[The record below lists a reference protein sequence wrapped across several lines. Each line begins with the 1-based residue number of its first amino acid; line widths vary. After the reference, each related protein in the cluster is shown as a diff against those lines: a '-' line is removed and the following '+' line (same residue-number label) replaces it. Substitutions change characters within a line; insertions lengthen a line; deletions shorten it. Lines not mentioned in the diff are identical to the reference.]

1 MAVLRGVHLQ
11 AIGLSPSETSL
22 ILLSGPIC
30 GAVFQ
35 PAFGS
40 WSDRCFSRW
49 GRRKPFIV
57 SGVIAL
63 ILSIL
68 CLACVDIVPQAT
80 LRRSHNEQPP
90 PGRLLVALSAVL
102 TFLVFVAIQAVHVGL
117 RALITDDCTPA
128 QQSEANTWAGRHSSF
143 GAAFSFLTAYLD
155 LWHGVRGLDKTV
167 FSRASIPT
175 ALYLS
180 ITIAVTC
187 CFTEERLV
195 TDTVQEEKRQL
206 GNWRIIRTIFFGTS
220 SQIRTIY
227 MVQFLSWLGMFPFL
241 YYTVT
246 YVNSLEKST
255 LNTNQEKVNTGS
267 PHHSMGTLTPVV
279 YSIISM
285 VAAMGLPRS
294 SLTNSSA
301 SRHWIA
307 NFCTARGLWATSQLC
322 FTTAMMGTFFVSS
335 ALGTVILFGFVGIT
349 FGINAIVPF
358 YLLGEELSRP
368 SSTHWTEIVW
378 SQSQGLIY
386 GLNNLAI
393 CLPQI
398 LIICLM
404 GIMWRQQPGGQGQ
417 GHGGEGIA
425 ARDVVWFLRFGGLAT
440 LVATYF
446 VSRLEKR
453 GQDEDGAEY
462 VEIPLEAEA

>member
-1 MAVLRGVHLQ
+1 MSPRSGTHCAHPALTTIGFGGLQSALALFSGQAVVHLH

-22 ILLSGPIC
+22 ILLSGPVC

-35 PAFGS
+35 PVFGS
-40 WSDRCFSRW
+40 WSDRSFSRW
-49 GRRKPFIV
+49 GRRKPFII

-80 LRRSHNEQPP
+80 RRSHDP
-90 PGRLLVALSAVL
+90 PGRLLVALSAIL
-102 TFLVFVAIQAVHVGL
+102 TFFVFVSIQAVHVGL

-143 GAAFSFLTAYLD
+143 GGAFAFLTAYLD
-155 LWHGVRGLDKTV
+155 LWQGIHGLDETI

-180 ITIAVTC
+180 ITVAVTC
-187 CFTEERLV
+187 CLTEERLV
-195 TDTVQEEKRQL
+195 ISSVQEEKRQL
-206 GNWRIIRTIFFGTS
+206 GNWRIIRTIFFGKS

-227 MVQFLSWLGMFPFL
+227 MIQFLSWLGMFPFL

-255 LNTNQEKVNTGS
+255 LGTSQDNGNTGS

-285 VAAMGLPRS
+285 
-294 SLTNSSA
+294 
-301 SRHWIA
+301 
-307 NFCTARGLWATSQLC
+307 LC

-349 FGINAIVPF
+349 FGINTIVPF

-404 GIMWRQQPGGQGQ
+404 GIIWRGGQ
-417 GHGGEGIA
+417 GHGEGVP

-446 VSRLEKR
+446 VYRLEKS
-453 GQDEDGAEY
+453 GQDEETAEY